1 MIDIEFYDTE
11 EGSCPVQE
19 YLDTLE
25 PKLLAKTLRTI
36 DLLETNGTKLRM
48 PFSEHIKDG
57 IFELRAKVGSDIS
70 RVLYFF
76 IVGRRVILTNG
87 FIKKTQKT
95 PPAELERAKR
105 YRADYLGREE
115 NRP

>member
-57 IFELRAKVGSDIS
+57 IFELRAKQSSDIT
-70 RVLYFF
+70 RILYFF
-76 IVGRRVILTNG
+76 LRGEYSSTYKWFHQKDQKN
-87 FIKKTQKT
+87 TQK
-95 PPAELERAKR
+95 P
-105 YRADYLGREE
+105 
-115 NRP
+115 NRISQEI

>member
-36 DLLETNGTKLRM
+36 DLMELSLECHSRNILKMASLSCGQN
-48 PFSEHIKDG
+48 
-57 IFELRAKVGSDIS
+57 RA
-70 RVLYFF
+70 
-76 IVGRRVILTNG
+76 LT
-87 FIKKTQKT
+87 
-95 PPAELERAKR
+95 
-105 YRADYLGREE
+105 
-115 NRP
+115 

>member
-57 IFELRAKVGSDIS
+57 
-70 RVLYFF
+70 
-76 IVGRRVILTNG
+76 
-87 FIKKTQKT
+87 
-95 PPAELERAKR
+95 
-105 YRADYLGREE
+105 
-115 NRP
+115 

>member
-70 RVLYFF
+70 RVFVLFHSRPTGDPYQR
-76 IVGRRVILTNG
+76 IY
-87 FIKKTQKT
+87 Q
-95 PPAELERAKR
+95 
-105 YRADYLGREE
+105 E
-115 NRP
+115 NTEDTAC